1 VRVGISH
8 PMRTWVQSLGTLL
21 GPWREVEVVA
31 TCTNPKW
38 LRPAVMAGEA
48 DVVLV
53 YIGESFDDVSPVL
66 SEMFA
71 ANPSLGVVVL
81 TENDQ
86 PAFLMSAIREGVR
99 GWVEPTASVDH
110 LVRVL
115 VGVGAGESWFPP
127 PVLTGVLDEL
137 LTAARAHQDA
147 ATVLGN
153 LSAREAEVLRC
164 LAQGLNRQQIA
175 QRYSLSPHTVRTHV
189 NNLLHKLDVHSTLA
203 AVSLARQLGLVEE
216 VDARSAPSRHG
227 RAGPW

>member
-115 VGVGAGESWFPP
+115 VGVSAGESWFPP
-127 PVLTGVLDEL
+127 PVLTGALDGL
-137 LTAARAHQDA
+137 LAAARSHQDA
-147 ATVLGN
+147 ATVLEN